1 MTPWERFVAVAR
13 GGQADRVPVALIAG
27 SPWLPGYAGV
37 DTLSYYLRPDEWLRV
52 HLSLLER
59 FPTVVWTPDFWIEYG
74 MAAEPSVF
82 GARIVWHHNQTPS
95 IEPLRSGL
103 PALADMQVPDPH
115 RHGLMPLVLE
125 RYEDAER
132 RLLPAGMSIKMVA
145 ARGPLA
151 VASWLLGVTDL
162 LIALKT
168 EPELSSRL
176 LETLTVTTINWLR
189 AQLDAL
195 RAPEGIVLLDDIVGM
210 LSPKMF
216 EQFVRPY
223 YARIFAAFDGMIKVY
238 HNDTPC
244 PHLLAPLA
252 TLGFNVWNFSHELD
266 IATVQAQM
274 PGIALMGNVPPLA
287 VMTRGTTQEVE
298 GWTRDCV
305 RKTDGRG
312 LILSAGGGVS
322 AGTPPEAI
330 DALIRSAETTRIQSD
345 R

>member
-1 MTPWERFVAVAR
+1 
-13 GGQADRVPVALIAG
+13 
-27 SPWLPGYAGV
+27 
-37 DTLSYYLRPDEWLRV
+37 LRPDEWVRI

-59 FPTVVWTPDFWIEYG
+59 FPEVVWIPGFWIEYG

-95 IEPLRSGL
+95 IEPVRSGL
-103 PALADMQVPDPH
+103 RALADMELPDPH

-125 RYEDAER
+125 RYLDAER
-132 RLLPAGMSIKMVA
+132 RLLPEGMNIKMVA

-162 LIALKT
+162 MVALKT
-168 EPELSSRL
+168 EPELSGRL
-176 LETLTVTTINWLR
+176 LESLTVTTINWLR

-195 RAPEGIVLLDDIVGM
+195 RAPEGILLLDDIVGM
-210 LSPKMF
+210 LSPRMF
-216 EQFVRPY
+216 EQYVRPY
-223 YARIFAAFDGMIKVY
+223 YTRIFGAFDGLIQVY

-244 PHLLAPLA
+244 PHLLTSLS

-266 IATVQAQM
+266 IATVQAKM

-287 VMTRGTTQEVE
+287 VMARGTTQEVE
-298 GWTRDCV
+298 SWARDCV

-322 AGTPPEAI
+322 LGTPPEAI
-330 DALIRSAETTRIQSD
+330 DALTTLAHNTQLPTIE
-345 R
+345 